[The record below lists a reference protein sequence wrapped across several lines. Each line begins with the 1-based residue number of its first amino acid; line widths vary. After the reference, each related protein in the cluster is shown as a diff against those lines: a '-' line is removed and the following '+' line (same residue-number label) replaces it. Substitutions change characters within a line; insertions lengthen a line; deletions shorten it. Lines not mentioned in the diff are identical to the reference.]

1 MNRLVPARLV
11 VHGLSILG
19 LVFMG
24 EVTTMYLL
32 PHLAPGMTDGWLALL
47 DAALVCAIVTPP
59 LAGFILVPLW
69 RRHEEQRTV
78 AEAREANLREDGA
91 RQQFEAQLGRALSL
105 VDSESEA
112 LDVTRRALVKVLPL
126 TPVELLLADS
136 SEAHLRAAIRVAP
149 EAQRG
154 CSVESP
160 RRCVAAR
167 RGQTLRFPDSEAFD
181 ACSHLRDR
189 DMGPCSALCVPMSVM
204 GRVVGVIHAFRPVSD
219 SPLDEHAVPL
229 EAIANQVGTRLGI
242 VRAAATMQ
250 VQASTD
256 PLTGLLNRRSFES
269 AATPLLR
276 AGRPTVVAMADLD
289 NFKRLNDTYGHEAG
303 DRALR
308 TFARTLRTSLRGHD
322 VVGRLGGEEFAVVLP
337 DCTTEDAVR
346 ALEGMRTALITAIAR
361 AGVPPFTVSVGV
373 VDANAA
379 DGLDALTSLADKAL
393 YEAKRAGRDRIIV
406 AGVGAVDVGEAVRT
420 PRGALES

>member
-1 MNRLVPARLV
+1 MHRLVPARLV
-11 VHGLSILG
+11 MHGLSILG

-32 PHLAPGMTDGWLALL
+32 PHLGAGLSDGWLALL
-47 DAALVCAIVTPP
+47 DASLVCAIVTPP
-59 LAGFILVPLW
+59 LVAFILVPLW
-69 RRHEEQRTV
+69 RRHEEQQAL
-78 AEAREANLREDGA
+78 AEAREAKLRDEGA

-105 VDSESEA
+105 VDTESEA
-112 LDVTRRALVKVLPL
+112 LDVTRRALMRVLPL

-160 RRCVAAR
+160 KRCVAAR

-189 DMGPCSALCVPMSVM
+189 DLGPCSALCVPMSVM
-204 GRVVGVIHAFRPVSD
+204 GRVVGVIHAFRPAAD
-219 SPLDEHAVPL
+219 SALDEHVVPL

-256 PLTGLLNRRSFES
+256 PLTGLLNRRSFEG

-276 AGRPTVVAMADLD
+276 AGRPTAVAMADLD
-289 NFKRLNDTYGHEAG
+289 HFKRLNDTFGHEAG

-308 TFARTLRTSLRGHD
+308 TFARTLRTALRAND

-361 AGVPPFTVSVGV
+361 AGVPPFTVSIGV
-373 VDANAA
+373 VDASAA
-379 DGLDALTSLADKAL
+379 EGLDALTSLADKAL
-393 YEAKRAGRDRIIV
+393 YEAKRAGRDRIVV
-406 AGVGAVDVGEAVRT
+406 AGCGTIEAGDSDRT
-420 PRGALES
+420 PRGTPVS